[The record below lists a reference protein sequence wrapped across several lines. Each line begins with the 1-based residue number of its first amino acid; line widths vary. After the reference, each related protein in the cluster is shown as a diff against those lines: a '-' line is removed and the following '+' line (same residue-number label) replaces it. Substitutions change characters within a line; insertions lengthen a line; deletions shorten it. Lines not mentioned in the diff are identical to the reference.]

1 MVYYTWKAVSWIQ
14 PCWLTL
20 APDLLFHA
28 ERRKKKFWESPSLTF
43 MGNLLAHIVFFSF
56 LRLKHILL
64 FLVFHT
70 SPSHTS
76 HAVGCFGKSL
86 IMGSLSIV
94 CLANCN
100 FSPLGSRPLHSL
112 EKVGVTVWCYGV
124 FFLQNALC
132 FQTLFSILDRAK
144 RNNRW
149 NTSTMQRMQK
159 WKAINRF
166 SYNLDS
172 MRQTVAKYCGYISL
186 QLNFALFSCKYSE
199 H

>member
-1 MVYYTWKAVSWIQ
+1 MLK
-14 PCWLTL
+14 
-20 APDLLFHA
+20 
-28 ERRKKKFWESPSLTF
+28 EGKKKFWESPSLTF

-100 FSPLGSRPLHSL
+100 FFPFGITSIAFFGKSGCNCVVLWCFLSAER
-112 EKVGVTVWCYGV
+112 TV
-124 FFLQNALC
+124 FPDSF
-132 FQTLFSILDRAK
+132 FSILDRAK

-172 MRQTVAKYCGYISL
+172 MR
-186 QLNFALFSCKYSE
+186 
-199 H
+199 

>member
-100 FSPLGSRPLHSL
+100 FFPFRITSIAFFGKSGCNC
-112 EKVGVTVWCYGV
+112 VYGV

-132 FQTLFSILDRAK
+132 FQTLFSILDGAK

-186 QLNFALFSCKYSE
+186 QLNLALVSCKYSE